1 MTGVQTCALPI
12 YRLDAGIRFAAE
24 GERVPNVTRLETFGA
39 ENIHGVLVTVDPASR
54 EVFAAGPLLVPGNPL
69 PRLPRAKAGR

>member
-1 MTGVQTCALPI
+1 MLLVHADEHR

-54 EVFAAGPLLVPGNPL
+54 
-69 PRLPRAKAGR
+69 AKAAR